1 MSDNK
6 KALRRLKLQV
16 QMSID
21 GCIAGPN
28 NEMDWMVWDWDE
40 KLKEY
45 VNKIHEPVDTILL
58 GRKMTNEF
66 ISYWSNV
73 LNTYQAKQDYE
84 KIEENI
90 KKYISLYAIDLLR
103 TNNSYNINILISN
116 ISRWNKISNKY
127 AFSNKEKSY
136 CNFIFVLLDI
146 YKSISR
152 SSLNNKEQI
161 NINEIFGQFDLML
174 LYQDYSPLISFAI
187 ENNKSNILDKLFQFD
202 KQIYETVIAEYNL
215 DVSKNTVM
223 KGQKLIKLIKY
234 D

>member
-1 MSDNK
+1 MNNPDKEIEEFWLGFKQSMINFYQENEN
-6 KALRRLKLQV
+6 LKR
-16 QMSID
+16 
-21 GCIAGPN
+21 P
-28 NEMDWMVWDWDE
+28 
-40 KLKEY
+40 
-45 VNKIHEPVDTILL
+45 IH
-58 GRKMTNEF
+58 
-66 ISYWSNV
+66 YWCNV

-103 TNNSYNINILISN
+103 TNNSYNINILNSN
-116 ISRWNKISNKY
+116 ISRWNKLSNKY

-146 YKSISR
+146 YKSLSR

-174 LYQDYSPLISFAI
+174 LYQDYSPLITFAVI
-187 ENNKSNILDKLFQFD
+187 NKKPNILDKLFEFD
-202 KQIYETVIAEYNL
+202 ETIYELFIEIYSL
-215 DVSKNTVM
+215 DVPKNCKI
-223 KGQKLIKLIKY
+223 KGQKLLKLIKY